1 MRTSRCEPVVEDVE
15 RLSGSR
21 ARARRTR
28 LTPSAL
34 GEGACERLAHRPGGR
49 EEDVLLAREV
59 GRRSCASNN
68 ARASSLG
75 DQCDARR
82 EPSSSKIDGSTSGR
96 PRMEPLWSQAGA
108 TSGNRS
114 QTEPTGY
121 RLKEEM
127 SQPVATHGNALG
139 PHGLEGPSCVR
150 LSAVPRPA
158 PLCLACRRD
167 RFRARMRWVAVT
179 PLLPLRR
186 SAARAVLDGSELR
199 GRGERAPLTHRGSP
213 GAACLART
221 GCSRR

>member
-1 MRTSRCEPVVEDVE
+1 MRTSQCEPVVEDVE

-68 ARASSLG
+68 ARACSLG

-96 PRMEPLWSQAGA
+96 PRMEPLWSPVVA
-108 TSGNRS
+108 TGGNRS
-114 QTEPTGY
+114 QIQRPQEPQKQPKTVAMRCDQLLFGAHG
-121 RLKEEM
+121 KEG
-127 SQPVATHGNALG
+127 V
-139 PHGLEGPSCVR
+139 
-150 LSAVPRPA
+150 
-158 PLCLACRRD
+158 
-167 RFRARMRWVAVT
+167 
-179 PLLPLRR
+179 
-186 SAARAVLDGSELR
+186 DGSSPSEGSAKVLQS
-199 GRGERAPLTHRGSP
+199 GFSDRAKLHTLQCAVSTRRRCAS
-213 GAACLART
+213 ASART
-221 GCSRR
+221 